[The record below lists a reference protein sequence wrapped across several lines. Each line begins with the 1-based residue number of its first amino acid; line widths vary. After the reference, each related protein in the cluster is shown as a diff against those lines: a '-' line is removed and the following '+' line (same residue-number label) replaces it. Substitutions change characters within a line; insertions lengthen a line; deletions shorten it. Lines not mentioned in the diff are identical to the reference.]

1 MSDLAA
7 YTEAVRELAKRYAEI
22 AAENIHGDY
31 VFSAKPNPAH
41 VAMFSLDKDLI
52 RKDLTETV
60 EICKRHNTPC
70 ELILKDVSTLNN
82 DPSRLNEWEKIAM
95 EVAGA

>member
-1 MSDLAA
+1 
-7 YTEAVRELAKRYAEI
+7 
-22 AAENIHGDY
+22 
-31 VFSAKPNPAH
+31 
-41 VAMFSLDKDLI
+41 MFSLDKDLI

-95 EVAGA
+95 EVVGA